1 MSFLLQ
7 GDGSAGR
14 KRAICILRSN
24 AQTKRMSD
32 PATVMAGFPEQ
43 SAQIWSAWMQGEG
56 LVHVKFYTARSIS
69 GVYCRSFLYGVLQEL
84 ERGEGALWLAGS
96 GEGGPA
102 SRQILDQKAHIE
114 RERMGAGSTKR
125 IFHFYIARALAMAFV

>member
-96 GEGGPA
+96 GEGGPGRF
-102 SRQILDQKAHIE
+102 SIRKHTLKGKGWGQVLPN
-114 RERMGAGSTKR
+114 GFSTST
-125 IFHFYIARALAMAFV
+125 